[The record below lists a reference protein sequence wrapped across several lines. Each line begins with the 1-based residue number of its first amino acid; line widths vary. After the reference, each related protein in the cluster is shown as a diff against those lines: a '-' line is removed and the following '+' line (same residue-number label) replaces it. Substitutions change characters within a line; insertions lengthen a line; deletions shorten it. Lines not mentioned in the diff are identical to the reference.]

1 MKRFGVLLVLCASFV
16 FSQHARAQSHLREAE
31 AAYGEIDF
39 ERALEEATAALEEG
53 GYSPQDLARI
63 YELIGMAAA
72 ASDDEERSRDAYIRL
87 LALTPDAE
95 VDTNLAP
102 RLRSP
107 FMEAKGYW
115 ASRTD
120 VLAVEARFVEARQLL
135 RIELVDPLNMATD
148 IIVRSRVAGT
158 AEYEEHNKVAAASVT
173 INLPDVAQVEYVVEV
188 LDENG
193 NLIAVLGN
201 DDEPR
206 IAGEAPIVVQG
217 PGEGDVESG
226 GVPVWLWVGLGVV
239 VAGAAAT
246 GLYFG
251 LRQRPITLD
260 SAVTF

>member
-1 MKRFGVLLVLCASFV
+1 MKCFAVLVISMLSVSSA
-16 FSQHARAQSHLREAE
+16 AYAQSHLREAE

-39 ERALEEATAALEEG
+39 DRALEEANAALEEG
-53 GYSPQDLARI
+53 GYGPRDLARI

-87 LALTPDAE
+87 LALRPDAE

-102 RLRSP
+102 RMRSP

-120 VLAVEARFVEARQLL
+120 VLGVEARFVAARHLL
-135 RIELVDPLNMATD
+135 RVELVDPLGMATD
-148 IIVRSRVAGT
+148 IIVRFRAAGT
-158 AEYEEHNKVAAASVT
+158 IEYEENNSVASASTT
-173 INLPDVAQVEYVVEV
+173 IPLPEVPQVHYVVEV
-188 LDENG
+188 LDEHG
-193 NLIAVLGN
+193 NRIAVLGS

-206 IAGEAPIVVQG
+206 VAGEADLTISG
-217 PGEGDVESG
+217 PVEASEGG
-226 GVPVWLWVGLGVV
+226 GVPVWVWVGLGVV

-251 LRQRPITLD
+251 LRRQPITLD
-260 SAVTF
+260 SAVSF

>member
-1 MKRFGVLLVLCASFV
+1 MKRLMVLVVCFFCFAS
-16 FSQHARAQSHLREAE
+16 AAMAQSHLREAE

-53 GYSPQDLARI
+53 GYSPRDLARI

-72 ASDDEERSRDAYIRL
+72 ANDENERSRDAYIRL
-87 LALTPDAE
+87 LALTPEAE

-120 VLAVEARFVEARQLL
+120 VLALEARFVEARHLL
-135 RIELVDPLNMATD
+135 RVELVDPLGMATD
-148 IIVRSRVAGT
+148 IIVRSRAAGT
-158 AEYEEHNKVAAASVT
+158 VEYEEQNNIASASVSV
-173 INLPDVAQVEYVVEV
+173 NMPEVAQIEYLVEV
-188 LDENG
+188 LDEHG
-193 NLIAVLGN
+193 NRIVVLGSE
-201 DDEPR
+201 DEPR
-206 IAGEAPIVVQG
+206 LGGQAALVRGPEAGEA
-217 PGEGDVESG
+217 EGG
-226 GVPVWLWVGLGVV
+226 GGAPVWLWVGLGVV

-251 LRQRPITLD
+251 LRQQPITLD

>member
-1 MKRFGVLLVLCASFV
+1 MKCFLLLLVSFLS
-16 FSQHARAQSHLREAE
+16 FGTTAMAQSHLREAE

-53 GYSPQDLARI
+53 GYDPDDLARI

-72 ASDDEERSRDAYIRL
+72 ANDEEERSRDAYIRL

-115 ASRTD
+115 SSRSD
-120 VLAVEARFVEARQLL
+120 VLGVEARFVEARHLL
-135 RIELVDPLNMATD
+135 RVELVDPLEMATD
-148 IIVRSRVAGT
+148 IIVRFRAAGSV
-158 AEYEEHNKVAAASVT
+158 EYDEHNNVASASTT
-173 INLPDVAQVEYVVEV
+173 IPLPEVPQVEYFVEV

-193 NLIAVLGN
+193 NRVALLGN
-201 DDEPR
+201 EDEPLVGGEVELTV
-206 IAGEAPIVVQG
+206 AGPSDDAA
-217 PGEGDVESG
+217 ESG
-226 GVPVWLWVGLGVV
+226 GVPLWVWVGLGVV

-251 LRQRPITLD
+251 LRRQPITLD